1 MPQTLGFI
9 VMRIPRWLFLLLV
22 PIFFLGGCVASVR
35 PMWSILEKRWIRPV
49 TDVDRSSFPILVRD
63 QEAVFAAAML
73 DQVPSD
79 SVAVT
84 SGFDETSINKDLN
97 ARIANNGDFKF
108 FRVLE
113 RTSDVTGVTLI
124 FPTTADAR
132 IQSWYDIRGG
142 VIIPQRIMS
151 YGPGFAFVVIPPSVL
166 CGLAVAGIFAI
177 CIRPRK
183 IRDGAPK
190 T

>member
-1 MPQTLGFI
+1 
-9 VMRIPRWLFLLLV
+9 MRIPHWRFLLLLLL
-22 PIFFLGGCVASVR
+22 FFLGGFAASV
-35 PMWSILEKRWIRPV
+35 PPLWSVLEKRWIRPA

-63 QEAVFAAAML
+63 QEAVFAAAIL
-73 DQVPSD
+73 NQVPSD

-84 SGFDETSINKDLN
+84 SGFDETAINKDLN
-97 ARIANNGDFKF
+97 TQIENKGDFKF

-113 RTSDVTGVTLI
+113 RTSDVTRVTLI

-132 IQSWYDIRGG
+132 IQGWYDIRGG
-142 VIIPQRIMS
+142 EIIPRKIMS

-166 CGLAVAGIFAI
+166 CGVAMAGVFAIFA
-177 CIRPRK
+177 RPKK
-183 IRDGAPK
+183 IRIGARK